1 MTTHSIQHASETTG
15 WSPRMLRYLESSG
28 LITPMRTPGGH
39 RVYTPTQLQRLR
51 DLHQIVERF
60 GIGLTDVA
68 FELRQRTEPELAQ
81 ALDAWFGAV
90 HRVAAPARASLYRKL
105 ADEMEPLPDS
115 DQYDHSQASDH
126 RAARQPRNPDANPH
140 RGETLMT
147 DTAATPVAQLTADS
161 AGSVR

>member
-1 MTTHSIQHASETTG
+1 MSSQTIQQASETTG

-39 RVYTPTQLQRLR
+39 RVYGSGQVQRLR
-51 DLHQIVERF
+51 DLHEIVERF
-60 GIGLTDVA
+60 DIGLTDVA

-105 ADEMEPLPDS
+105 ADDMDPLPPS
-115 DQYDHSQASDH
+115 DQYDHSQ
-126 RAARQPRNPDANPH
+126 
-140 RGETLMT
+140 
-147 DTAATPVAQLTADS
+147 
-161 AGSVR
+161 

>member
-1 MTTHSIQHASETTG
+1 MVTQSIQQASETTG

-39 RVYTPTQLQRLR
+39 RVYSPAAIQRLR
-51 DLHQIVERF
+51 DLHEIVQRVDT
-60 GIGLTDVA
+60 GLTDVA
-68 FELRQRTEPELAQ
+68 FELRQRTEPQLAQ

-115 DQYDHSQASDH
+115 DQYDHTQASDH
-126 RAARQPRNPDANPH
+126 RDARQHRNPDVDSH
-140 RGETLMT
+140 RGDALMT
-147 DTAATPVAQLTADS
+147 ETAATPVDQLKADS
-161 AGSVR
+161 AG